1 MKRPP
6 RTNEA
11 ARFDAARECRPL
23 AGSLPSRYGTVRA
36 EVLARLLRGA
46 KLTAMYC
53 VSSSN
58 TTRLASQ
65 IEVLRNKY
73 GWPIVTT
80 SVEVATRDGR
90 VQEVAE
96 YSLPHESITS
106 ATLRG
111 DQDFCVAVEL
121 ERGRLRAAAND

>member
-1 MKRPP
+1 M
-6 RTNEA
+6 
-11 ARFDAARECRPL
+11 
-23 AGSLPSRYGTVRA
+23 
-36 EVLARLLRGA
+36 LRGA
-46 KLTAMYC
+46 KLTAMSC
-53 VSSSN
+53 VSASS

-80 SVEVATRDGR
+80 IVEVATRDGR
-90 VQEVAE
+90 MQEVAE
-96 YSLPHESITS
+96 YSLPDESITS

-111 DQDFCVAVEL
+111 DHDFCVAVEL